1 MAELNFLLMANK
13 QTINARTTPPTIP
26 NIMGNAF
33 EEERFDV
40 VAEFPFAGGVW
51 ASTVGG
57 FASEKVEDGGGGGL
71 VLLPPVLLPPVPVS
85 KNGYISYRTV
95 QLPNSA

>member
-33 EEERFDV
+33 EEER
-40 VAEFPFAGGVW
+40 
-51 ASTVGG
+51 S
-57 FASEKVEDGGGGGL
+57 VE
-71 VLLPPVLLPPVPVS
+71 
-85 KNGYISYRTV
+85 
-95 QLPNSA
+95 

>member
-1 MAELNFLLMANK
+1 MQYILYCYLQKLKLQSNCIIQKGAKHKTRCSKERLL
-13 QTINARTTPPTIP
+13 
-26 NIMGNAF
+26 
-33 EEERFDV
+33 DV

-51 ASTVGG
+51 AATVGG

-71 VLLPPVLLPPVPVS
+71 VLLPPVPVS